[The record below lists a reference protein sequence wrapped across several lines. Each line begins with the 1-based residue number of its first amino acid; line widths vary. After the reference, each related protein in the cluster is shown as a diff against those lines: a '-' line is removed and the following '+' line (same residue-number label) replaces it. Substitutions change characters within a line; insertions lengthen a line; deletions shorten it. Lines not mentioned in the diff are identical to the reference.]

1 VKVLLVEDQELN
13 IDMIA
18 RRLRRRG
25 FSVDVATDGETALS
39 KSCGEDYDLVL
50 LDIALPDISGLEVAS
65 RMKSDDRTRDV
76 PVIALTAHALKGD
89 RDRAIAAG
97 CDAYATKPIDFEGLM
112 TQISQLV
119 QEEGS
124 TNGGRI

>member
-1 VKVLLVEDQELN
+1 MKILLVEDQELN

-25 FSVDVATDGETALS
+25 FNVDVAIDGETALS
-39 KSCGEDYDLVL
+39 KTEAELYDLVL
-50 LDIALPDISGLEVAS
+50 LDIALPGISGLEVAT
-65 RMKSDDRTRDV
+65 RMKSDDRTRST

-119 QEEGS
+119 AQEER
-124 TNGGRI
+124 NGGLV